1 MKKVA
6 IGVAAGVVAFI
17 FLPIT
22 KIVIGGVIIGGA
34 IAGYKYLSK

>member
-17 FLPIT
+17 FLPVT
-22 KIVIGGVIIGGA
+22 KIVIGGALAVGA
-34 IAGYKYLSK
+34 YQGYKYLSK